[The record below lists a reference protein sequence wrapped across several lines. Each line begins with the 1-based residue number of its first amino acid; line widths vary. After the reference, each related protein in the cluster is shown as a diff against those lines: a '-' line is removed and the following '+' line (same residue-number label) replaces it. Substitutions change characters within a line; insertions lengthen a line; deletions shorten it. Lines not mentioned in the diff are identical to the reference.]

1 MKYNI
6 IAILLFSISILSKPA
21 SAQKPNVILIIADDL
36 GRQDLGCYGNTY
48 FETPHLNQFAKEGK
62 LFNNAYAAAP
72 VCSPSRASILT
83 GRYPARVG
91 VTNFIWGR
99 KTDSASQILPAP
111 YKNYLPQEEV
121 TLAEKFKQNNYATA
135 LVGKWHLGENTEPV
149 LSHPAK
155 QGFDYVVDHDFG
167 LIPEGKSYKWY
178 VVGDTTLPYTLP
190 QLNER
195 ITNHAIDYLN
205 RKRDGPFFLMLTYYS
220 PHLPLQATKEKI
232 NKYKNKTNSK
242 PGLYHPVY
250 GAMVEELD
258 DNVGKIL
265 NRLKQNNLE
274 ENTIVLFLSDN
285 GGLSVDEAGD
295 TQPTTN
301 DPYKDGKGY
310 LSEGGIR
317 IPLLIRWPGKV
328 KAGAVGDA
336 VVSTIDYYP
345 TLMDIIQNNAPDKQQ
360 IDGLSFKSS
369 IISDKISRQI
379 KRRKLYWHY
388 PHFSNQGSRPSAA
401 VIYKN
406 FKLIESLEDDSIKL
420 YDLSID
426 RYEKN
431 DIKGKEAKLARK
443 LQNDIHQW
451 QKDVNANMPIIKK
464 TSI

>member
-1 MKYNI
+1 MKYK
-6 IAILLFSISILSKPA
+6 IAILFSFSFCLLAKQEA
-21 SAQKPNVILIIADDL
+21 SAQKPNVIIIIADDL

-72 VCSPSRASILT
+72 VCSPSRTSILT

-99 KTDSASQILPAP
+99 RTDSASKVLPAP

-121 TLAEKFKQNNYATA
+121 TLAEKFKQNSYTTA

-178 VVGDTTLPYTLP
+178 VVGDTTKPYTLP

-205 RKRDGPFFLMLTYYS
+205 DKKDSSFFMMLTYYS
-220 PHLPLQATKEKI
+220 PHLPLQATEEKI
-232 NKYKNKTNSK
+232 NRYKNKANPK

-265 NRLKQNNLE
+265 NQLKQNNLE
-274 ENTIVLFLSDN
+274 ENTIIIFLSDN

-317 IPLLIRWPGKV
+317 IPFIVRWPGKV
-328 KAGAVGDA
+328 KAGSVNDA
-336 VVSTIDYYP
+336 VISTIDYYP
-345 TLMDIIQNNAPDKQQ
+345 TLMDIIDNQTPDKQK
-360 IDGLSFKSS
+360 IDGLSFKKELMT
-369 IISDKISRQI
+369 DKISKNI
-379 KRRKLYWHY
+379 KKRKLYWHY

-401 VIYKN
+401 VRYKN
-406 FKLIESLEDDSIKL
+406 LKLIESLEDNSIQL
-420 YDLSID
+420 YNLATDT
-426 RYEKN
+426 YEKN
-431 DIKGKEAKLARK
+431 NIKDEEPKLARK
-443 LQNDIHQW
+443 LQGYIQQW
-451 QKDVNANMPIIKK
+451 QKEVNANMPIRK
-464 TSI
+464 

>member
-1 MKYNI
+1 MKYKI
-6 IAILLFSISILSKPA
+6 VIFFFSLFLLAKQEA

-36 GRQDLGCYGNTY
+36 GRQDLGCYGNAY

-72 VCSPSRASILT
+72 VCSPSRTSILT

-99 KTDSASQILPAP
+99 RTDSASKVLPAP

-121 TLAEKFKQNNYATA
+121 TLAEKFKQNSYTTA

-178 VVGDTTLPYTLP
+178 VVGDTTKPYTLP
-190 QLNER
+190 QLNEQ
-195 ITNHAIDYLN
+195 ITNHAIDYLDE
-205 RKRDGPFFLMLTYYS
+205 KKSTPFFLMLTYYS
-220 PHLPLQATKEKI
+220 PHLPLQATEAKI
-232 NKYKNKTNSK
+232 NKYKNKNNPK

-265 NRLKQNNLE
+265 SQLKQNNLD
-274 ENTIVLFLSDN
+274 ENTIIIFLSDN

-317 IPLLIRWPGKV
+317 IPFIVRWPGKV
-328 KAGAVGDA
+328 KAGSVNDA
-336 VVSTIDYYP
+336 VISTIDYYP
-345 TLMDIIQNNAPDKQQ
+345 TLMDIIDNQTPDKQK
-360 IDGLSFKSS
+360 IDGLSFKKELM
-369 IISDKISRQI
+369 IDKISKNI
-379 KRRKLYWHY
+379 KKRKLYWHY

-401 VIYKN
+401 VRYKN
-406 FKLIESLEDDSIKL
+406 LKLIESLEDNSIQL
-420 YDLSID
+420 YNLATDP
-426 RYEKN
+426 YEKN
-431 DIKGKEAKLARK
+431 NIKDEEPKLARK
-443 LQNDIHQW
+443 LQGYIQQW
-451 QKDVNANMPIIKK
+451 QKEVNANMPIRK
-464 TSI
+464 